1 MSPTTVAARSPLRWL
16 VLTLGGMLAAV
27 ALSLSMPG
35 ASFAASGDDGGDDS
49 TDLPYTIVVNVRSGG
64 EAVAGAT
71 VTVKGGDFEGEAT
84 TDEDGRA
91 HIGVPDKETVWTIE
105 LVKSSLPSGVEAPDG
120 FAFTQEA
127 TFGAGSSV
135 TKNFTLVAA
144 ERQTT
149 SFADQ
154 LASRVVN
161 GLNFGLMLALAAIG
175 LSVHF
180 GFAGLLNMGVAGFMA
195 IGAYGFAISILTFG
209 LAWPVAALIGLLAAV
224 VFAIILGIPTLR
236 LRGDY
241 LAIVTIAAAEVLR
254 LLFLTSSFR
263 QWTGSADGLS
273 GFQASFRASNPLPP
287 GKWGF
292 GPWTYQSDQWWVIVV
307 GIITIAIVVLFVWLL
322 MSSPWGR
329 VIRGI
334 REDEDAVRS
343 LGKNVFAFKMQALI
357 VGGMIIAA
365 GGIITAM
372 GTNVNPNVYVT
383 SQTFFVW
390 TALLL
395 GGAATI
401 FGPVLGAVLFWMV
414 RAFLSNLLPAMVQA
428 GLLPFLTVE
437 QSQMLVF
444 VLVGIALMLIVIF
457 RPQGILGSKKELT
470 FVR

>member
-1 MSPTTVAARSPLRWL
+1 MNWL
-16 VLTLGGMLAAV
+16 QILNNTFAQILAPATLG
-27 ALSLSMPG
+27 
-35 ASFAASGDDGGDDS
+35 
-49 TDLPYTIVVNVRSGG
+49 Y
-64 EAVAGAT
+64 
-71 VTVKGGDFEGEAT
+71 
-84 TDEDGRA
+84 
-91 HIGVPDKETVWTIE
+91 
-105 LVKSSLPSGVEAPDG
+105 
-120 FAFTQEA
+120 
-127 TFGAGSSV
+127 
-135 TKNFTLVAA
+135 
-144 ERQTT
+144 
-149 SFADQ
+149 
-154 LASRVVN
+154 
-161 GLNFGLMLALAAIG
+161 ALAAIG

-209 LAWPVAALIGLLAAV
+209 LPWPTAVLIGLLGAV
-224 VFAIILGIPTLR
+224 LFAIVLGIPTLR

-263 QWTGSADGLS
+263 AWTGSADGLS
-273 GFQASFRASNPLPP
+273 GFQRDFRASNPLPP
-287 GKWGF
+287 GRWGF
-292 GPWTYQSDQWWVIVV
+292 GPWTYQSDQWWVIIVGVV
-307 GIITIAIVVLFVWLL
+307 TIAIAVLVVWLL
-322 MSSPWGR
+322 MRSPWGR

-357 VGGMIIAA
+357 VGGVIIAA

-414 RAFLSNLLPAMVQA
+414 RAFLSNLLSALVQI
-428 GLLPFLTVE
+428 GWLPFLSAE

-444 VLVGIALMLIVIF
+444 VLVGVALMLLVIF